1 MSLVLDSS
9 AALAWFYDDE
19 LNPAV
24 EEVQNMVTTAGA
36 FVPALW
42 HLETAN
48 SLQINVRRGRIS
60 DVQRDAA
67 LTALASL
74 TILVDSETIVRAW
87 SDTLAL
93 SARFG
98 LTVYDAAYLELAY
111 RRGLPLATLDREL
124 RAAGRELGVPLL
136 GA

>member
-9 AALAWFYDDE
+9 VALAWFYDDE
-19 LNPAV
+19 LTPPI
-24 EEVQNMVTTAGA
+24 EEVQNRVTAGGA
-36 FVPALW
+36 TVPALW

-60 DVQRDAA
+60 EGQRDTA

-74 TILVDSETIVRAW
+74 SILVDQETVVRAW
-87 SDTLAL
+87 AETLAL

-98 LTVYDAAYLELAY
+98 LTTYNAAYLELAH
-111 RRGLPLATLDREL
+111 RRGLPLASLDREL
-124 RAAGRELGVPLL
+124 RSAGRELGVELL